1 MLTQTTTLDDCIG
14 LCAAYDEAN
23 KTSIAGGADYVCNAV
38 CWRNG
43 FVNDDYPGT
52 GSFQTTGQS
61 ICDGAGWS
69 DQRQLAQWRCGIDE
83 RELEEMG
90 HWVGYELG
98 WRMELVGFRG
108 L

>member
-1 MLTQTTTLDDCIG
+1 
-14 LCAAYDEAN
+14 
-23 KTSIAGGADYVCNAV
+23 
-38 CWRNG
+38 
-43 FVNDDYPGT
+43 VNDDHPGTCFGFTTANSTGLGT